1 VWYCFKNR
9 NKAKANDDGALGLET
24 ETDGEDMFAKA
35 GIAAE

>member
-1 VWYCFKNR
+1 VIT
-9 NKAKANDDGALGLET
+9 A